1 MTVRTLLAVVG
12 LSLLLAGC
20 RIDVGTDV
28 AFDARGGGEITVSVR
43 IDGATLREL
52 DGVGADPGLDVDL
65 ALGSDSGWTTG
76 RRIDSDGGLVLTYAR
91 RFVDGAEAT
100 ALLREL
106 SEGVAPQDPAV
117 RLDVAVV
124 TTSRGAV
131 RIDGTGGISPPAT
144 IGVSIDDQVV
154 GPTGSELAA
163 LVADAVRAEL
173 VIRVPGRIVAHD
185 ADVSDVQVARWSLPV
200 GSSRPLLLA
209 ADGPSL
215 WARVPAVAWPVV
227 ILVLT
232 LGAWSLRRLL
242 RASRRAGGVPG
253 AVSTGA
259 VSPGE

>member
-1 MTVRTLLAVVG
+1 MTLRTVLSVVG
-12 LSLLLAGC
+12 LSLLLVGC
-20 RIDVGTDV
+20 RVDVGTDV
-28 AFDARGGGEITVSVR
+28 AFDARGGGEVTVSVR

-52 DGVGADPGLDVDL
+52 DRVGADPGLDVEV

-91 RFVDGAEAT
+91 RFRDGAEVT
-100 ALLREL
+100 ALLQEL

-131 RIDGTGGISPPAT
+131 RIDGTGGVAPPAT
-144 IGVSIDDQVV
+144 IGVSIDDAVV
-154 GPTGSELAA
+154 GPTGDELAA

-185 ADVSDVQVARWSLPV
+185 ADVSDGQVARWSLPV
-200 GSSRPLLLA
+200 GSSRPLMLA

-215 WARVPAVAWPVV
+215 WGRVPTVAWPVV
-227 ILVLT
+227 IVVLVL
-232 LGAWSLRRLL
+232 GVRSLRRWM
-242 RASRRAGGVPG
+242 RSSRRAE
-253 AVSTGA
+253 
-259 VSPGE
+259 VSPAE

>member
-1 MTVRTLLAVVG
+1 MTVRALVAAVG

-28 AFDARGGGEITVSVR
+28 AFDARGGGEVMVSVR

-52 DGVGADPGLDVDL
+52 DRVGADPGLDVDL
-65 ALGSDSGWTTG
+65 VLGSDSGWTTG
-76 RRIDSDGGLVLTYAR
+76 RRVDADGGLVLTYTR
-91 RFVDGAEAT
+91 RFADGVEAT

-106 SEGVAPQDPAV
+106 SDGVAPQDPAV
-117 RLDVAVV
+117 RLDVAIV

-144 IGVSIDDQVV
+144 IGVSLDDQVV
-154 GPTGSELAA
+154 GPSGDELAA

-185 ADVSDVQVARWSLPV
+185 ADVSDGQVARWSLPV

-209 ADGPSL
+209 ADGPPW
-215 WARVPAVAWPVV
+215 WARVPAVVWPVV
-227 ILVLT
+227 GLVLA

-242 RASRRAGGVPG
+242 RASRRAGAG
-253 AVSTGA
+253 AGAGA
-259 VSPGE
+259 VSPGG